1 MSTKIHFSE
10 KVFDLDSI
18 SEKVN
23 NWKSKNHVVF
33 TNGCFDILHL
43 GHLDYLFKASKLGD
57 KLIVGVNTDKSIQ
70 RIKGENRPIQNESS
84 RASILAA
91 LSCVDA
97 VVLFQ
102 EDTPKQLIELIQPN
116 TLVKGADYKIEDIV
130 GSDFVIANGGS
141 VETIPFL
148 KGYST
153 SHIIN
158 SIKNG

>member
-1 MSTKIHFSE
+1 MSTKTHFSE
-10 KVFDLDSI
+10 KVFNLDSI

-23 NWKSKNHVVF
+23 NWKSKNHIVF
-33 TNGCFDILHL
+33 TNGCFDILHI
-43 GHLDYLFKASKLGD
+43 GHIDYLFKASKLGD

-97 VVLFQ
+97 VVLFH

-116 TLVKGADYKIEDIV
+116 TLVKGADYKIEDIE

>member
-1 MSTKIHFSE
+1 MSAKTHFSE

-23 NWKSKNHVVF
+23 NWKSKNHIVF

-43 GHLDYLFKASKLGD
+43 GHIDYLFKASKLGD
-57 KLIVGVNTDKSIQ
+57 KLIVGINTDKSIQ
-70 RIKGENRPIQNESS
+70 RIKGENRPIQNEFS
-84 RASILAA
+84 RTSILAS

-97 VVLFQ
+97 VVLFH

-116 TLVKGADYKIEDIV
+116 TLVKGADYEVEDIV
-130 GSDFVIANGGS
+130 GSNFVITNGGS

-148 KGYST
+148 EGYST

>member
-1 MSTKIHFSE
+1 MSTKTHFSE
-10 KVFDLDSI
+10 KVFGLDAI

-23 NWKSKNHVVF
+23 NWRVKNHIVF

-43 GHLDYLFKASKLGD
+43 GHIDYLFKASKLGD

-70 RIKGENRPIQNESS
+70 RLKGENRPIQNESS

-91 LSCVDA
+91 LSCIDA
-97 VVLFQ
+97 VVLFH

-153 SHIIN
+153 SYIIN
-158 SIKNG
+158 SIKND

>member
-1 MSTKIHFSE
+1 MSTNTHFSE

-18 SEKVN
+18 NEKVN
-23 NWKSKNHVVF
+23 NWKSKNHIVF

-43 GHLDYLFKASKLGD
+43 GHIDYLFKASKLGD
-57 KLIVGVNTDKSIQ
+57 KLIVGINTDKSIQ
-70 RIKGENRPIQNESS
+70 RIKGGNRPIQNETS
-84 RASILAA
+84 RTSILAS

-97 VVLFQ
+97 VVLFH

-116 TLVKGADYKIEDIV
+116 TLVKGADYKVEDIA
-130 GSDFVIANGGS
+130 GSDFVITNGGN

-148 KGYST
+148 EGYST

>member
-1 MSTKIHFSE
+1 VSAKTHFSE

-23 NWKSKNHVVF
+23 NWKSKNHIVF

-43 GHLDYLFKASKLGD
+43 GHIDYLFKASKLGD
-57 KLIVGVNTDKSIQ
+57 KLIVGINTDKSIQ
-70 RIKGENRPIQNESS
+70 RIKGENRPIQNEFS
-84 RASILAA
+84 RTSILAS

-97 VVLFQ
+97 VVLFH

-116 TLVKGADYKIEDIV
+116 TLVKGADYEVEDIV
-130 GSDFVIANGGS
+130 GSNFVIANGGS

-148 KGYST
+148 EGYST

>member
-1 MSTKIHFSE
+1 MSAKTHFSE

-23 NWKSKNHVVF
+23 NWKSKNHIVF

-43 GHLDYLFKASKLGD
+43 GHIDYLFKASKLGD
-57 KLIVGVNTDKSIQ
+57 KLIVGINTDKSIQ
-70 RIKGENRPIQNESS
+70 RIKGKNRPIQNEFS
-84 RASILAA
+84 RTSILAS

-97 VVLFQ
+97 VVLFH

-116 TLVKGADYKIEDIV
+116 TLVKGADYEVEDIV
-130 GSDFVIANGGS
+130 GSNFVIANGGS

-148 KGYST
+148 EGYST

>member
-1 MSTKIHFSE
+1 M
-10 KVFDLDSI
+10 DSI
-18 SEKVN
+18 IEKVN
-23 NWKSKNHVVF
+23 NWKRRNHIVF
-33 TNGCFDILHL
+33 TNGCFDILHF
-43 GHLDYLFKASKLGD
+43 GHIDYLFKASKLGD
-57 KLIVGVNTDKSIQ
+57 KLIVGLNSDKSIQ

-91 LSCVDA
+91 ISCVDA
-97 VVLFQ
+97 VVLLRRY
-102 EDTPKQLIELIQPN
+102 PKKLIEIIQPN
-116 TLVKGADYKIEDIV
+116 TLVKGADYKSEDIV

>member
-1 MSTKIHFSE
+1 MSAKTHFSE
-10 KVFDLDSI
+10 KVFDLDSL

-23 NWKSKNHVVF
+23 NWKGKNHIVF

-43 GHLDYLFKASKLGD
+43 GHIDYLFKASKLGD

-70 RIKGENRPIQNESS
+70 RIKGENRPVQNESS
-84 RASILAA
+84 RVSILAA
-91 LSCVDA
+91 LSCIDA
-97 VVLFQ
+97 VVLFH

-148 KGYST
+148 NGYST
-153 SHIIN
+153 SYIIN
-158 SIKNG
+158 SIKND

>member
-1 MSTKIHFSE
+1 MSTKTHFSE
-10 KVFDLDSI
+10 KIFDLYSI

-23 NWKSKNHVVF
+23 NWKRKNHIVF

-43 GHLDYLFKASKLGD
+43 GHIDYLFKASKLGD
-57 KLIVGVNTDKSIQ
+57 KLIVGLNADKSIQ
-70 RIKGENRPIQNESS
+70 RIKGESRPIQNESS
-84 RASILAA
+84 RASILAS

-97 VVLFQ
+97 VVLFHD
-102 EDTPKQLIELIQPN
+102 DTPKQLIELIQPN
-116 TLVKGADYKIEDIV
+116 TLVKGADYKVKDII

-148 KGYST
+148 EGYST

>member
-1 MSTKIHFSE
+1 MSTKTHFSE
-10 KVFDLDSI
+10 KVFDLNSI

-23 NWKSKNHVVF
+23 NWKDKNHIVF

-43 GHLDYLFKASKLGD
+43 GHIDYLFKASKLGD

-70 RIKGENRPIQNESS
+70 RIKGENRPVQNESS
-84 RASILAA
+84 RVSILAA
-91 LSCVDA
+91 LSCIDA
-97 VVLFQ
+97 VVLFH

-141 VETIPFL
+141 VEIIPFL
-148 KGYST
+148 KDYST

-158 SIKNG
+158 SIKND